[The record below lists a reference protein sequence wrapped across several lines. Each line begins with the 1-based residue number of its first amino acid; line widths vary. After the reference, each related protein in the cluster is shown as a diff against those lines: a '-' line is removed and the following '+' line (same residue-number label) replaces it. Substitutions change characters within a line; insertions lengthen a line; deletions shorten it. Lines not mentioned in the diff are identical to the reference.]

1 MPSMYIPKSANHGLY
16 FLTFTVKNWY
26 YVLDRHDRWEIL
38 ADSLK
43 FCQENKNLQ
52 INEFV
57 FMLNHIHLIVGEQ
70 DVSGFIRDFK
80 RFTSS
85 KIRKNIQETE
95 PPVETLFLDDNGMFE
110 FWRRQSVPKSIE
122 SEKFYLQKAAYIR
135 DNPVRKK
142 YVMREEDW

>member
-26 YVLDRHDRWEIL
+26 YVLDRHDRGEIL

-85 KIRKNIQETE
+85 KI
-95 PPVETLFLDDNGMFE
+95 
-110 FWRRQSVPKSIE
+110 
-122 SEKFYLQKAAYIR
+122 
-135 DNPVRKK
+135 
-142 YVMREEDW
+142 